1 MAHSFTVLTT
11 VDDVVAQLGGMK
23 RVARMTKC
31 GVTAVHNWR
40 ARGCF
45 PARFYVRMQT
55 KLIENGFVAP
65 AKLWGQDYPIRLT
78 KRSGQTLNIA
88 A

>member
-1 MAHSFTVLTT
+1 MAKPFTVLTT
-11 VDDVVAQLGGMK
+11 VDDVVAQLGGTK
-23 RVARMTKC
+23 RVARMTRC
-31 GVTAVHNWR
+31 GVTAVCNWR

-55 KLIENGFVAP
+55 KLIEKGFVAP
-65 AKLWGQDYPIRLT
+65 AKLWGQDYPVRLT
-78 KRSGQTLNIA
+78 KLSGQTLSIA